1 MKSEIDYCRFCY
13 YNISPVVTLDQT
25 YTDKAIGCFQLYINK
40 FPQGSFVS
48 ESNEYIGKLRNKLEE
63 KAYNNSKIY
72 YNLEDYKAAVTA
84 LKNCLKQYP
93 DSKYREELLF
103 LTLRSSYMLAENS
116 VESKKE
122 ELLKELAEAKI
133 ITEEKRN
140 ILKKIMQ
147 KTEALSK
154 LKEDELKEYKASVE
168 HEEEETVDD
177 IVTSRYRM

>member
-1 MKSEIDYCRFCY
+1 MKKFTFDLQDVLEYRQFEQENAEAELGKAVAVETGIQ
-13 YNISPVVTLDQT
+13 NQLNQIAIQ
-25 YTDKAIGCFQLYINK
+25 YTSVKNQMK
-40 FPQGSFVS
+40 
-48 ESNEYIGKLRNKLEE
+48 
-63 KAYNNSKIY
+63 NNS
-72 YNLEDYKAAVTA
+72 NFLDYVTA
-84 LKNCLKQYP
+84 NQY
-93 DSKYREELLF
+93 YLL
-103 LTLRSSYMLAENS
+103 M
-116 VESKKE
+116 ESKKE